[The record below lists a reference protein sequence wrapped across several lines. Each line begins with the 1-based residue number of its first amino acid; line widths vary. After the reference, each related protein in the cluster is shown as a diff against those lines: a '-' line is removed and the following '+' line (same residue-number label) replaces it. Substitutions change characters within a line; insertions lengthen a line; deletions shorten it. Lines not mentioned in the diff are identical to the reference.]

1 MSSAAARVERRNDDG
16 WAPVGH
22 QRVSPA
28 EVSGAIVALLERRS
42 QMTSAF
48 QPIFALRDD
57 SVLGYEALL
66 RLPEDSGFRE
76 AAEVFAA
83 AVGTHW
89 LVDLE
94 VAALDTHL
102 AAAWQ
107 LPPGRLFLN
116 FSAPAFFDNRMK
128 AAALTARVRAAGLV
142 PERVVLELTEL
153 VRVPDPA
160 RFVAAVEPLREE
172 GFRLAVDDFGS
183 GFTNLRMLVELG
195 PDFVKVDRAL
205 VAGAGRHPRKRV
217 FLESIGVLGR
227 RINCAVVAEG
237 VETPEDVA
245 TLRACGIPY
254 AQGHALVPPSTV
266 AALRALPP
274 ARGLSTL
281 AVSSEEPIGALTIPQ
296 DGVPPTIPVGLVL
309 PLFDHRP
316 EPVAIPVLDGTR
328 VAGLLTVGLLF
339 LHLGHRYG
347 HALWHDRPVAEFL
360 MIEGEGHDC
369 LPAHASLED
378 ATEVVRSRPSRR
390 RFDPI
395 VVLNDRGDYHGLLPV
410 DLLLGEMTRL
420 KVDYALQANPLTGLP
435 GSVALTRAAEMRLAA
450 GLHFTLGWAD
460 IDHFKPFND
469 RYGFSRGD
477 EVLLLLAE
485 ILRRH
490 LGARPDDFL
499 AHPGGDDFAFLVLPD
514 DAERRAWDAA
524 LEFSRRVPDLYDL
537 ADRAAGGINSAD
549 RHGNELRFGFLSLSI
564 GLVAWRGETRVDLRA
579 LFEVA
584 AEVKAVAKAQPGP
597 AAVTNA
603 RALATLAQTRDG

>member
-1 MSSAAARVERRNDDG
+1 MWSTAQRAAPTADD
-16 WAPVGH
+16 WHTHADWLQVNTADL
-22 QRVSPA
+22 S
-28 EVSGAIVALLERRS
+28 EAIAALIERRS
-42 QMTSAF
+42 QMSTAF
-48 QPIFALRDD
+48 QPIFALRDG

-66 RLPEDSGFRE
+66 RLPRDCGFRE
-76 AAEVFAA
+76 AGELFSA
-83 AVGTHW
+83 AVGTSS

-94 VAALDTHL
+94 IAALDTHI
-102 AAAWQ
+102 ASARR

-116 FSAPAFFDNRMK
+116 FSAPAFFDKRMQ
-128 AAALTARVRAAGLV
+128 AATLTARVREAGLA
-142 PERVVLELTEL
+142 PDRIVLELTEL
-153 VRVPDPA
+153 VSVPDPA
-160 RFVAAVEPLREE
+160 RFVATVEPLREE

-183 GFTNLRMLVELG
+183 GFTNLRILVELG
-195 PDFVKVDRAL
+195 PDFVKVDRSL
-205 VAGAGRHPRKRV
+205 VAGAARHPRKRV
-217 FLESIGVLGR
+217 FLESISTLGH
-227 RINCAVVAEG
+227 RINCAVIAEG

-254 AQGHALVPPSTV
+254 AQGHALLAPSS
-266 AALRALPP
+266 LDALPNLP
-274 ARGLSTL
+274 AATGLSAL
-281 AVSSEEPIGALTIPQ
+281 AVSSEEPIGVLTIPQ
-296 DGVPPTIPVGLVL
+296 EGVAPTAPVGLVL

-316 EPVAIPVLDGTR
+316 EPAAIPVLDGAR
-328 VAGLLTVGLLF
+328 VTGLLTVGLLF

-360 MIEGEGHDC
+360 SIEGEGHDC
-369 LPAHASLED
+369 LPAAASMED
-378 ATEVVRSRPSRR
+378 ATELVRCRPSGR

-395 VVLNDRGDYHGLLPV
+395 VVVNERGDYHGLLPV

-490 LGARPDDFL
+490 LGARPEDFL
-499 AHPGGDDFAFLVLPD
+499 AHPGGDDFAFLALPD
-514 DAERRAWDAA
+514 DAERRAWEAA
-524 LEFSRRVPDLYDL
+524 LEFSQRVPGLYDPV
-537 ADRAAGGINSAD
+537 DRAAGGISSTD
-549 RHGNELRFGFLSLSI
+549 RQGIEKSFGFLSLSV
-564 GLVAWRGETRVDLRA
+564 GLVAWRGETHIDLRR

-603 RALATLAQTRDG
+603 RALVTATREPGR